1 MPPSRRRDRIAA
13 TAPARAARKAWP
25 VVLAAYRR
33 WEALPPAEKERYR
46 KMASKYARRGQET
59 LARRRKR

>member
-1 MPPSRRRDRIAA
+1 MAPSNRRDRIAA
-13 TAPARAARKAWP
+13 SPPERAARRAWP

-46 KMASKYARRGQET
+46 RMASKYGRRGQDA